1 MQYAKGKVENPV
13 LKILDTMDSQR
24 VAAFA
29 ALEGLSDSQLWQR
42 PAPKEWSIGEIL
54 DHNMRLYDTFYP
66 LVTGMWKWFRWYG
79 ERKRMRPYS
88 AEVADIYRSPSFPHW
103 VGFLWPP
110 KHTPTKPVPLSVLK
124 AESESVHAK
133 VRAFYEDKDADVLGN
148 LYLYDP
154 IFGWC
159 NLIVTLRIGIYHDQ
173 LHYEDAVKQALQF
186 KN

>member
-1 MQYAKGKVENPV
+1 MENS
-13 LKILDTMDSQR
+13 LSNFLDLMDSQR

-29 ALEGLSDSQLWQR
+29 ALEGLSDSQLWQK
-42 PAPKEWSIGEIL
+42 PAPNEWSIGEIL

-66 LVTGMWKWFRWYG
+66 MVTGIWKWLRWYG
-79 ERKRMRPYS
+79 ERKRTRAYS
-88 AEVADIYRSPSFPHW
+88 IEVADIYRSPSFPHW

-110 KHTPTKPVPLSVLK
+110 KHTPAKPVSFAVLR
-124 AESESVHAK
+124 AETETLHAK
-133 VRAFYEDKDADVLGN
+133 IRAFYEGKEPDVLGN

-173 LHYEDAVKQALQF
+173 LHFDDAVKQARAF
-186 KN
+186 A

>member
-1 MQYAKGKVENPV
+1 MDNSILPV
-13 LKILDTMDSQR
+13 LVKMDSQR
-24 VAAFA
+24 IAAFT

-54 DHNMRLYDTFYP
+54 DHNMRLYDTFLP
-66 LVTGMWKWFRWYG
+66 LVSGMWKSFRWYG
-79 ERKRMRPYS
+79 ERKRSRPYS
-88 AEVADIYRSPSFPHW
+88 IEVEDVYRSPSFPHW

-110 KHTPTKPVPLSVLK
+110 KHTPSRPVSLSVLK
-124 AESESVHAK
+124 SETESLHAK
-133 VRAFYEDKDADVLGN
+133 IRVFYAGKDADVLGN

-173 LHYEDAVKQALQF
+173 LHYDDALKQARALR
-186 KN
+186 